1 MRISPALIEAS
12 AHALAAEL
20 AASTAWARTFRQG
33 NTEREVGPEMLV
45 SLGPAQLAA
54 IEAFAREDSG
64 SHFRFLH
71 DAIRIGTTAGARAAR
86 GWAIDH
92 LVEAFNSPQVLGI
105 MAELSGEPVNRFHGD
120 ATRYLPGHFLT
131 IHNDGRSRARRVLA
145 AVLGLSEWQVDWGGV
160 LQFHD
165 AKGDIVRGWV
175 PRFNSLALFS
185 VPQPHSVSAVT
196 PLAPHP
202 RLAIAG
208 WFYSD

>member
-1 MRISPALIEAS
+1 MRITGALPEQS
-12 AHALAAEL
+12 ARALADEL
-20 AASTAWARTFRQG
+20 ANSTAWARTFRQG
-33 NTEREVGPEMLV
+33 SAEREVSPEMLA

-71 DAIRIGTTAGARAAR
+71 DAIRIGATAEARQAR
-86 GWAIDH
+86 GWAMDR
-92 LVEAFNSPQVLGI
+92 LVDGYNSPEVLGI
-105 MAELSGEPVNRFHGD
+105 VAELTGEPVNRFHGD

-131 IHNDGRSRARRVLA
+131 RHDDGRRRARRVLA
-145 AVLGLSEWQVDWGGV
+145 AVLGLCDWQADWGG
-160 LQFHD
+160 LLLFHD
-165 AKGDIVRGWV
+165 DADEISRGWV
-175 PRFNSLALFS
+175 PQFNTLSLFS

-196 PLAPHP
+196 QLAPYP